1 MQLELTDALL
11 SSVFTQYYRTTIRS
25 FTGTYNYHELKPQP
39 IVIAVVTLGII
50 HFGTKLSLFTETL
63 IDVV

>member
-11 SSVFTQYYRTTIRS
+11 SSVFTQCYRTTIKS
-25 FTGTYNYHELKPQP
+25 FTGTYNYHEFKPQP
-39 IVIAVVTLGII
+39 IVNAVVTLGII

-63 IDVV
+63 IDVI